1 MFQDRP
7 SDFKKHVDF
16 FWGGENDFW
25 TFNLICKKNHMCDIT
40 SCFHSVV
47 NWIEHHRYIKILCLI
62 FTSFTV
68 LGNLRLLKHSC
79 NAQSSPYT
87 DKMPW
92 PLQNPSVQK
101 HHKHETTMGRTAE
114 VPIKIT
120 TICTTRATA
129 VQVVSCGGKIPHKL
143 PTSWGQDNW
152 KWFGRQMSCHPHE
165 WHAAKQD

>member
-1 MFQDRP
+1 MQHLIICTFPRLLSSKNQKNPPCGNKYSIDFFYCWDMFQDRP

-16 FWGGENDFW
+16 LGGVKTISEPSTSFA
-25 TFNLICKKNHMCDIT
+25 KKNHMCDIT

-101 HHKHETTMGRTAE
+101 HHKHETTME
-114 VPIKIT
+114 
-120 TICTTRATA
+120 
-129 VQVVSCGGKIPHKL
+129 
-143 PTSWGQDNW
+143 GQL
-152 KWFGRQMSCHPHE
+152 KYP
-165 WHAAKQD
+165 